1 MLIYWSRIDHLVDD
15 FLLLNV
21 FLSQTGHLSP
31 QSLIL
36 TEREK
41 PVYLV
46 TCWLLDWL
54 QGQLWFW
61 FWSRIRIR
69 SSYCLR
75 VMILES
81 MFSCFPFISWTS
93 FRILLTSS
101 ADTFTSSWRTAD
113 TWTNHSTER
122 ETHSVTI
129 ETKISHRKPVTV
141 ETRTD
146 WQMYMYTGSSLL
158 QVYRCVLS
166 KMTVYLFSILCHSCF
181 LCTLLMFLFL
191 CKCSNTTFTRVL
203 H

>member
-54 QGQLWFW
+54 HGQLWFW
-61 FWSRIRIR
+61 FWFWSRIR

-113 TWTNHSTER
+113 TWTNHNTER
-122 ETHSVTI
+122 DTQRYHGDQDQSQKTCY
-129 ETKISHRKPVTV
+129 RGDQDGL
-141 ETRTD
+141 TD
-146 WQMYMYTGSSLL
+146 VHVYRLKGASGL
-158 QVYRCVLS
+158 QVCTKENDS
-166 KMTVYLFSILCHSCF
+166 IFTVVIVS
-181 LCTLLMFLFL
+181 
-191 CKCSNTTFTRVL
+191 
-203 H
+203 

>member
-15 FLLLNV
+15 FLLLNM

-36 TEREK
+36 TERETL
-41 PVYLV
+41 VYLV
-46 TCWLLDWL
+46 NCWLLDWL
-54 QGQLWFW
+54 QGQLW
-61 FWSRIRIR
+61 SRIR

-101 ADTFTSSWRTAD
+101 EDTFTSSWRTAD

-122 ETHSVTI
+122 ERLTVLPWRPTSVTESLLPWRPGRI
-129 ETKISHRKPVTV
+129 DRCTCMQAQVCVRFTGVYYDSIFALVTV
-141 ETRTD
+141 
-146 WQMYMYTGSSLL
+146 S
-158 QVYRCVLS
+158 
-166 KMTVYLFSILCHSCF
+166 
-181 LCTLLMFLFL
+181 
-191 CKCSNTTFTRVL
+191 
-203 H
+203 